1 MYSAKIHIGPNI
13 WATNQVNLRSL
24 NQVTITYTKQ
34 CLVYKH
40 RDEKRSKTAEADCK
54 KWKHKMFK
62 DAQWTLVDYGF
73 V

>member
-54 KWKHKMFK
+54 K
-62 DAQWTLVDYGF
+62 
-73 V
+73 